1 MKRKYGEMTKYTP
14 SDKSKGYKKKKKYV
28 SNDHMLLM
36 KLKKNVFQHEKKF
49 VDVQESVGGN
59 LYSLSNAASITLLN
73 GITQGVDENTRIGRQ
88 MNMKSIYLRGNIQS
102 SSTTT
107 GTGVIRTIIV
117 LDKEV
122 PQSSSTGQTMA
133 ITDFL
138 VGNDINS
145 LNNLNNRKRFLTL
158 HDEFNIFAGSYVG
171 GTSVQTTGNPTSHVL
186 NWYKNVDITCEF
198 NSQDNGTI
206 ADFTKN
212 ALYLIT
218 YSSGLSGGNLQGT
231 VNTRIRFTDN

>member
-1 MKRKYGEMTKYTP
+1 MTKYTP
-14 SDKSKGYKKKKKYV
+14 SDKKVYKKKKPKYD
-28 SNDHMLLM
+28 NDHNLLM

-49 VDVQESVGGN
+49 VDVQESVAGN
-59 LYSLSNAASITLLN
+59 LYSLSNVASITLLN

-88 MNMKSIYLRGNIQS
+88 MNMKSIYLRGNITS

-107 GTGVIRTIIV
+107 GTGVIRTMIV

-122 PQSSSTGQTMA
+122 PQVSSTGQIMA

-138 VGNDINS
+138 VGNDINA

-158 HDEFNIFAGSYVG
+158 HDEFNIFAGSYV